1 MYWFAT
7 NEILHPQNREHK
19 LTPTNDVVMRNKGD
33 ERLGKRGRLSK
44 VYRSWIIIGL

>member
-7 NEILHPQNREHK
+7 NKIVHPQDREHK
-19 LTPTNDVVMRNKGD
+19 LTPANNAIMRNKGD
-33 ERLGKRGRLSK
+33 ERFGKRVRVSE